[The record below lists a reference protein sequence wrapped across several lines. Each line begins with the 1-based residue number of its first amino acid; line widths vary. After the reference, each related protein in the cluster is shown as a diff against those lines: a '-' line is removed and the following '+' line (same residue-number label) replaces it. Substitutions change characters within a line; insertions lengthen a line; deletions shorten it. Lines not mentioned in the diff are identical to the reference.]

1 MQEYA
6 QIQNEESDMA
16 RQVYV
21 LRVRDTFRES
31 IAALGITMERFAE
44 EAGMPRITLVKAL
57 QRGTVRPLT
66 AQKVA
71 RAYSQLAQIAPGDAL
86 ERLFEKPQ
94 TTTQDDEKPAPKSE

>member
-66 AQKVA
+66 AQ
-71 RAYSQLAQIAPGDAL
+71 IAPGDAL